1 MQWGLTLKGD
11 LAMTISC
18 SILGDRLSRTT
29 VISWSPTTDGA
40 SASFY
45 LVNCLVVLTLMMLN
59 VTTASAAG
67 AASGMTNNTAAMT
80 NKAVFLIVDGIPA
93 DVIERVVTP
102 NLDAIAKVGGYTRAE
117 VGGPL
122 NGPAETPT
130 VSAPGYM
137 SLVTGTWANKHNVY
151 GNAGLTPNYD
161 YWNLFRLAK
170 SVEPPLQTGI
180 FSTWTDNRT
189 VLLGAGLANAGSVT
203 IDFVADGFETDAQLF
218 PHAPQ
223 DRHIQAIDRHVAA
236 EAARV
241 IEQAGPDLSWVYL
254 QYTDDVGHARQPGD
268 VAAVDAFVVR
278 HAVDVEAQQVVG
290 LSGHE
295 VAGPQARATD
305 DGGLEGVE
313 QLDPLALEGDGH
325 QHGLGSAHRVGV
337 HDRPVAD
344 EDAVVLQPTDPTQA
358 CRRGQPDP
366 IGQRLIA
373 QPAVVLER
381 TDDGFVHSIDHVRQI
396 IRQIGRT
403 TQ

>member
-45 LVNCLVVLTLMMLN
+45 LVNCLVALTLMILN

-67 AASGMTNNTAAMT
+67 AGSGMTNNTAAVT

-254 QYTDDVGHARQPGD
+254 QYTDDVGHARGD
-268 VAAVDAFVVR
+268 SPELDAAVEVMDELVGTVWS
-278 HAVDVEAQQVVG
+278 AV
-290 LSGHE
+290 
-295 VAGPQARATD
+295 QARAT
-305 DGGLEGVE
+305 
-313 QLDPLALEGDGH
+313 GH
-325 QHGLGSAHRVGV
+325 
-337 HDRPVAD
+337 D
-344 EDAVVLQPTDPTQA
+344 EDWLILITTDHGRDVATG
-358 CRRGQPDP
+358 RDHGGQSE
-366 IGQRLIA
+366 R
-373 QPAVVLER
+373 ER
-381 TDDGFVHSIDHVRQI
+381 TTWMVTNSHRLSPRFYQRPAIVDIYPSLARHLEISLPASVAAHLDGRSFIE
-396 IRQIGRT
+396 
-403 TQ
+403 

>member
-1 MQWGLTLKGD
+1 MQWGSTLKGD
-11 LAMTISC
+11 LAMTIRC

-45 LVNCLVVLTLMMLN
+45 LVNCLVALTLMILN

-67 AASGMTNNTAAMT
+67 AGSGMTNNTAAMT

-254 QYTDDVGHARQPGD
+254 QYTDDVGHARGD
-268 VAAVDAFVVR
+268 SPELDAAVEVMDELVGTVWS
-278 HAVDVEAQQVVG
+278 AV
-290 LSGHE
+290 
-295 VAGPQARATD
+295 QARAT
-305 DGGLEGVE
+305 
-313 QLDPLALEGDGH
+313 GH
-325 QHGLGSAHRVGV
+325 
-337 HDRPVAD
+337 D
-344 EDAVVLQPTDPTQA
+344 EDWLILITTDHGRDVATG
-358 CRRGQPDP
+358 RDHGGQSE
-366 IGQRLIA
+366 R
-373 QPAVVLER
+373 ER
-381 TDDGFVHSIDHVRQI
+381 TTWMVTNSHRLSPRFYQRPAIVDIYPSLARHLEISLPASVAAHLDGRSFIE
-396 IRQIGRT
+396 
-403 TQ
+403 